1 MKYYLGIDIGGTNVK
16 AGVVDE
22 NAKLLAHSSV
32 KTESAGGYQSSLE
45 NIFKAADTALEL
57 SGIDIDKIKSI
68 GVGCPGTMDAAAGV
82 VVYSNNLHWDNV
94 PLGKDIAA
102 KYDKKVYLE
111 NDANAAAYGEYIAGA
126 AKGAKNA
133 VVLTLGTGV
142 GAGIIVDGKIYSGS
156 NFAGGE
162 IGHTVIE
169 IDGWECT
176 CGRKGCFEAYASATG
191 LIRMTAEMIKE
202 RPKTRLKELAELGGK
217 ISARTAFN
225 AAKLGDDDGTEVVK
239 KYIKYLACGIANTIN
254 IFQPD
259 VLCIGGGVCNEGD
272 NLLNPLKKE
281 IAKQIYTK
289 NSEKNT
295 EIVMCALANEAGMI
309 GSAMLGRTETGTLG
323 SAILETTGAIGST
336 IGNTLLGKN
345 KSNEKGATKNEK

>member
-1 MKYYLGIDIGGTNVK
+1 MKYYLGIDIGGTNIK

-22 NAKLLAHSSV
+22 NAVLAAHSSV
-32 KTESAGGYQSSLE
+32 KTESGAGYAVTLE
-45 NIFKAADTALEL
+45 NIFKAADGALEL
-57 SGIDIDKIKSI
+57 AGIDIEKIKSI
-68 GVGCPGTMDAAAGV
+68 GVGCPGTMDAANGT
-82 VVYSNNLHWDNV
+82 VVYSNNLRWENM
-94 PLGKDIAA
+94 PLGSDISQ
-102 KYDKKVYLE
+102 KYAKKVYLE

-142 GAGIIVDGKIYSGS
+142 GAGIIIDGKIYSGS
-156 NFAGGE
+156 NMAGGE

-202 RPKTRLKELAELGGK
+202 KPISRLKELAEAGGK

-225 AAKLGDDDGTEVVK
+225 AAKLGDDYGKSVVE

-259 VLCIGGGVCNEGD
+259 ILCIGGGVCNEGD
-272 NLLNPLKKE
+272 NLLKPLKKE
-281 IAKQIYTK
+281 VAKQIYTK

-295 EIVMCALANEAGMI
+295 EIALCALANEAGMI
-309 GSAMLGRTETGTLG
+309 GSAMLG
-323 SAILETTGAIGST
+323 
-336 IGNTLLGKN
+336 KN
-345 KSNEKGATKNEK
+345 K